1 MYKYS
6 YYLFEN
12 TYIKDITPIFIENLS
27 KQVDN
32 QISKFGNKEK
42 VVSKAVKKDITNFLN
57 KLFNYSMMLNLY
69 EINPMKNYKIE
80 SQSEEFS
87 LEWSLDTLCNVFE
100 LSKGTRFHM
109 FLHCFF
115 GTDLKINEI
124 LALKWDDLHI
134 SENDLINNNCYAVVN
149 KKINRKSTSYI
160 NDNKK
165 MIL

>member
-1 MYKYS
+1 MDY
-6 YYLFEN
+6 FEN

-27 KQVDN
+27 TQVDN

-42 VVSKAVKKDITNFLN
+42 VVSKAEKKDITNFLN

-115 GTDLKINEI
+115 GTI
-124 LALKWDDLHI
+124 
-134 SENDLINNNCYAVVN
+134 
-149 KKINRKSTSYI
+149 
-160 NDNKK
+160 
-165 MIL
+165 